1 MASQSGLIALGR
13 SDVVSPELV
22 LVDQLLAELSR
33 SRLPEPDDTLA
44 RVDALIQ
51 TSRMASLARRSME
64 VPRGPSADRVE
75 STRHIARRPARRRS
89 AAFAGGLAAGT
100 LVVALLVGVRV
111 DLGGTPAGADSVV
124 VEEVPAPP
132 VSSAPLVPVEKT
144 RKPVE
149 KTRKPVDKPRNAD
162 RRPRTTKSS
171 PQRFAWAPSPGA
183 SGYHIELFRRS
194 SKVFEA
200 DTTSPALTIP
210 ARWVFEQKRQTLQP
224 GSYRWY
230 VWPLTSGTRAARAVV
245 QAKLTVPPR

>member
-1 MASQSGLIALGR
+1 MTPER
-13 SDVVSPELV
+13 RVEPVSPELA
-22 LVDQLLAELSR
+22 LVDEVLAEHCR
-33 SRLPEPDDTLA
+33 SQLPEPDNTLA

-111 DLGGTPAGADSVV
+111 DLGVTPAGADSVV
-124 VEEVPAPP
+124 VDEVPAPP
-132 VSSAPLVPVEKT
+132 VSSTPLV
-144 RKPVE
+144 PVE